1 MPDNE
6 MSAEERAEWIA
17 SRVKNAMGVEL
28 RESIAAHIKD
38 AEAAAQERGRREGL
52 EEAAIIIDM
61 TCKFA
66 DARACL
72 RTVTDFAVREILIAT
87 AIAIRSRLTKKDSE

>member
-17 SRVKNAMGVEL
+17 SRILNAMGVEL

-38 AEAAAQERGRREGL
+38 AESAAQERGRREGL
-52 EEAAIIIDM
+52 EEAARIAVYYPEQY
-61 TCKFA
+61 C
-66 DARACL
+66 ARQNM
-72 RTVTDFAVREILIAT
+72 AT
-87 AIAIRSRLTKKDSE
+87 AIRSRLTKEST

>member
-6 MSAEERAEWIA
+6 MSGDEDRKLSMAAIEELCSGLPGGALLFI
-17 SRVKNAMGVEL
+17 
-28 RESIAAHIKD
+28 
-38 AEAAAQERGRREGL
+38 EAQLIAAQERGRRDGL